1 MPLAAIRIS
10 SPNSRKSSW
19 FLIEY
24 VEGVNYTNVARF
36 SQALIKS
43 DGQAPKVSLDKSAIQ
58 GLLGWQSLI
67 EKGNLF
73 STR

>member
-1 MPLAAIRIS
+1 MRHAAIRIG
-10 SPNSRKSSW
+10 SPNSGKSSW

-43 DGQAPKVSLDKSAIQ
+43 DGQALEVSLDKSAI
-58 GLLGWQSLI
+58 
-67 EKGNLF
+67 
-73 STR
+73 